1 MCGICGFYQYKAQ
14 RPVEAQVLQG
24 MLHVLRHRGPDGS
37 GTYLDQHLALGMRR
51 LSIIDLEGGNQP
63 ITNEDGSILTVF
75 NGEIYNYRQLREL
88 LIKRGHKLITSS
100 DTEVLVH
107 LYEDYGDDFVQHLRG
122 MFAFAIWDQR
132 QRRLLLARDRLG
144 IKPLYFTQ
152 TDGQLIFGSEIK
164 AILQH
169 PSVHRDL
176 DIEALTNFLSLRYV
190 PTPQTMFK
198 GIWSL
203 PPGCTLSCD
212 RHGVKTNHYWD
223 LVFDGNRNG
232 HRCEQD
238 YAQEL
243 QALLRESVALH
254 LICDVPFGAFL
265 SGGVD
270 SSTIVALMSQ
280 LLEKPVKTYSVG
292 FEGDGESLS
301 ELPYAR
307 LVAQK
312 FQTDHH
318 EVLIRPTH
326 LLELAETVAWHL
338 DQPLAEHATL
348 ANFMVARLAAC
359 DVKMVLTGE
368 GGDELF
374 AGYARY
380 SAERLAPWFGLLPE
394 TAKRA
399 ALAASARLPGFRRE
413 KIALYALSQP
423 EELTRFL
430 NWFPLF
436 NSRGKQSVLSDDLKE
451 KLRGYS
457 TEDVIATQLARSEAT
472 DSVSRML
479 YMDTTLW
486 LPDLLL
492 ARGDKMSMAASVE
505 ARVPLLDHKLV
516 EFAASL
522 PANLK
527 VKGLVRKYLLKK
539 VAQSWLPGEIV
550 RRKKQGFPIPM
561 ALWLRNEARSF
572 MHDILCSPS
581 LGMRGLLNPRVIEQ
595 LIREHEQRKADHS
608 ALLWGLIS
616 LELWQRVFL
625 DSHAWKPVA
634 SHLATQAV

>member
-1 MCGICGFYQYKAQ
+1 MCGICGFYQYKPH
-14 RPVEAQVLQG
+14 RPVDAQVLQE

-37 GTYLDQHLALGMRR
+37 GTYLDQDLALGMRR

-63 ITNEDGSILTVF
+63 ISNEDGSILTVF

-88 LIKRGHKLITSS
+88 LVKRGHKLITSS

-107 LYEDYGDDFVQHLRG
+107 LYEDYGDHFVPLLRG

-132 QRRLLLARDRLG
+132 HRRLLLARDRLG

-152 TDGQLIFGSEIK
+152 TNGQLIFGSEIK

-169 PSVHRDL
+169 PSVQSDL

-190 PTPQTMFK
+190 PAPQTMFR
-198 GIWSL
+198 GISSL

-212 RHGVKTNHYWD
+212 RHGVKTNRYWD
-223 LVFDGNRNG
+223 LAFAEPTNG
-232 HRCEQD
+232 HRREQD
-238 YAQEL
+238 YAEEL
-243 QALLRESVALH
+243 QALLRESVTLH
-254 LICDVPFGAFL
+254 LMSDVPFGAFL

-280 LLEKPVKTYSVG
+280 LLDKPVKTYSVG
-292 FEGDGESLS
+292 FEGGGESFS

-307 LVAQK
+307 LVANK

-318 EVLIRPTH
+318 EVLLRPAH
-326 LLELAETVAWHL
+326 LVELAETVAWHL
-338 DQPLAEHATL
+338 DQPLAEYATL
-348 ANFMVARLAAC
+348 ANLMVARLAAH

-380 SAERLAPWFGLLPE
+380 SAERLAPCFGLLPE
-394 TAKRA
+394 TAKSA
-399 ALAASARLPGFRRE
+399 ALAATARLPGFRRE

-423 EELTRFL
+423 QELTRFL

-436 NSRGKQSVLSDDLKE
+436 NSEVKESLLSDDLKE
-451 KLRGYS
+451 ALRGYS
-457 TEDVIATQLARSEAT
+457 TADVIATQLARTEAKG
-472 DSVSRML
+472 SLSRML

-492 ARGDKMSMAASVE
+492 ARGDKMSMAASIE

-527 VKGLVRKYLLKK
+527 VRGLVRKYLLKK
-539 VAQSWLPGEIV
+539 VAQSWLPREIV
-550 RRKKQGFPIPM
+550 RRKKAGFPMPM
-561 ALWLRNEARSF
+561 ALWLRHEARSF
-572 MHDILCSPS
+572 TRDILSTTG
-581 LGMRGLLNPRVIEQ
+581 LRRRGLLNPHMVER
-595 LIREHEQRKADHS
+595 LIREHDQGRADHS

-625 DSHAWKPVA
+625 DSRASKPVA
-634 SHLATQAV
+634 SHLAAQAV